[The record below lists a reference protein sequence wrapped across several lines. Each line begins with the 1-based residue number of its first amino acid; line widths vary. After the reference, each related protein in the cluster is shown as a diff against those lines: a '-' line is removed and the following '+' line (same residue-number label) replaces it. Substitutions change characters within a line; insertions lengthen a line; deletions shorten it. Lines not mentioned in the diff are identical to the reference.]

1 MGECQQVFVMNADG
15 SQLQPL
21 TALPDCG
28 SAPSWS
34 PNGSQI
40 VFTQTTLEGND
51 LHIIDVDGTNQRPLT
66 ALGAASHFGGTAWSP
81 MLAITAVFER
91 TWGGV
96 KFDQTQR

>member
-1 MGECQQVFVMNADG
+1 
-15 SQLQPL
+15 
-21 TALPDCG
+21 
-28 SAPSWS
+28 
-34 PNGSQI
+34 
-40 VFTQTTLEGND
+40 LEGND